1 MLLLR
6 CEAPV
11 FAANCYVL
19 AVARGGPA
27 LVVDP
32 GAGTARAV
40 HRLLREHDLSVG
52 AVLLTHGHPDHLWDA
67 AEVAGDAPVHL
78 AAPDLYRMADPAAPL
93 GESLAP
99 MFTALTDGPWQRP
112 RRVEPL
118 PPRCLGEGGAEVV
131 PGMVVRAVPAPGHTE
146 GSTVLLVRGPLDP
159 AGFDPD
165 TEAAAADDA
174 DEGADADPGEDTDPA
189 EDRTLALTGDVLFA
203 GTIGRADLPGAD
215 QRHMLA
221 TLRLLATALPPE
233 TVLLPGH
240 GPATTLA
247 QERRTNSYLRE
258 AMRLG

>member
-6 CEAPV
+6 CQAPV

-19 AVARGGPA
+19 AAGRGGPA

-32 GAGTARAV
+32 GAGTAPV
-40 HRLLREHDLSVG
+40 VQRLLREHDLSVG
-52 AVLLTHGHPDHLWDA
+52 AVLVTHGHPDHVWDA

-78 AAPDLYRMADPAAPL
+78 AAPDLYRMADPGAAL

-99 MFTALTDGPWQRP
+99 MFAALTDGPWQRP

-131 PGMVVRAVPAPGHTE
+131 PGLVVRAVPAPGHTE
-146 GSTVLLVRGPLDP
+146 GSTILLVRGPLDP
-159 AGFDPD
+159 TGFDPA
-165 TEAAAADDA
+165 TEAAAAA
-174 DEGADADPGEDTDPA
+174 DLDPGA
-189 EDRTLALTGDVLFA
+189 ERTLALTGDVLFT
-203 GTIGRADLPGAD
+203 GTIGRTDLPGAD

-247 QERRTNSYLRE
+247 QERRANPYLRE